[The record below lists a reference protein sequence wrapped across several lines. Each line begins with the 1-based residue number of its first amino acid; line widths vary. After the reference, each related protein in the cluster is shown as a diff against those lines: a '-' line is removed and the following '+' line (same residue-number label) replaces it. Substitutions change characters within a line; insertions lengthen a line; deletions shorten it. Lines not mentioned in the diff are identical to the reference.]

1 VARGTARARVIWVRP
16 TTVRPR
22 LLIPSPSGVLAAEEL

>member
-1 VARGTARARVIWVRP
+1 VARGTARERLIWVRP

-22 LLIPSPSGVLAAEEL
+22 SVAARTP

>member
-1 VARGTARARVIWVRP
+1 VRP

-22 LLIPSPSGVLAAEEL
+22 SVAALKPGTLPARRSISRGRRRSG